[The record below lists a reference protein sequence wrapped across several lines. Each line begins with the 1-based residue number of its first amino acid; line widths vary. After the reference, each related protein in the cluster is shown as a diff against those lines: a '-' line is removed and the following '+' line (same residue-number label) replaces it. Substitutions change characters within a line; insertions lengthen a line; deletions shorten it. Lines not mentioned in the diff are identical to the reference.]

1 MKAKNKDMDKILEE
15 CKRIAYFTSL
25 SYLANWDQETFM
37 PREGIDARAEI
48 LSFIAQEKHRIQTSK
63 KFIDSLEK
71 LIKNPPISSD
81 DQVIVKRLHRDIM
94 KEQKLDKSFV
104 KKFSKETAYAV
115 EIWKKAHTSNNFKLF
130 LPAFKKVIA
139 LNQKKAELIG
149 YDDHPYDALVDEY
162 EPSMTVKQ
170 LDKIFG
176 ALKPKL
182 ISLVKKITAQ
192 NGASPNRISG
202 YFPIDAQKELSHDVI
217 KRIGL
222 KPEHYNLSTTH
233 HPFCTPLHPQDIR
246 LTTHFHEEDI
256 LKGFSASIHEAG
268 HGLYENNL
276 PCNYFGTP
284 LAEAASMGI
293 HESQSRI
300 YETCIG
306 NSTPFWKF
314 YYPKFQKKFPEA
326 LSAIPMEQ
334 FVASVRKVKPSL
346 IRIFADEVTYCLH
359 VILRY
364 EIEKGLIDGTIDA
377 KDVPNVWKAKMQES
391 LGILPTS
398 DSTGCL
404 QDIHWSMGAFGYFPT
419 YALGSIY
426 AGSLF
431 TKYIK
436 ENIDWA
442 SQISS
447 GDFSIFSNFLKEK
460 IHVHGRKFLP
470 FELIEK
476 ATEAAFT
483 TNDYITYLEHR
494 YLI

>member
-1 MKAKNKDMDKILEE
+1 MRIDNKDMIKILEE
-15 CKRIAYFTSL
+15 CRRIAYFTSV
-25 SYLANWDQETFM
+25 SYLANWDQETYM
-37 PREGIDARAEI
+37 PAGGIDMRAEI
-48 LSFIAQEKHRIQTSK
+48 MSFIAQEKYKLQTSK
-63 KFIDSLEK
+63 KFIDTLEK
-71 LIKNPPISSD
+71 LLKNPPKSAD
-81 DQVIVKRLHRDIM
+81 DRVIVTRLYDDIIRT
-94 KEQKLDKSFV
+94 QKLGKSFV
-104 KKFSKETAYAV
+104 KKFSKETAHAV
-115 EIWKKAHTSNNFKLF
+115 EVWKKAHTNSNFKQF
-130 LPAFKKVIA
+130 LPSFKKVIA

-149 YDDHPYDALVDEY
+149 YTDHPYDALIDEY

-170 LDKIFG
+170 LDSIFG

-182 ISLVKKITAQ
+182 ISLVKRIIHQ
-192 NGASPNRISG
+192 NGTSTAKISG
-202 YFPIDAQKELSHDVI
+202 HFPTGAQIELSHDVI

-233 HPFCTPLHPQDIR
+233 HPFCSPLHPHDIR
-246 LTTHFHEEDI
+246 ITTHFHEEDC
-256 LKGFSASIHEAG
+256 LKSFSASIHEAG

-276 PCNYFGTP
+276 PSEHFGTP

-326 LSAIPMEQ
+326 LGSLPMEQ
-334 FVASVRKVKPSL
+334 FIKSVKKVKPTL

-364 EIEKGLIDGTIDA
+364 EIERGLIDGSIQA
-377 KDVPNVWKAKMQES
+377 SDVPLVWKAKMQES

-398 DSTGCL
+398 DATGCL
-404 QDIHWSMGAFGYFPT
+404 QDIHWSIGAFGYFPT
-419 YALGSIY
+419 YALGSMY
-426 AGSLF
+426 SGSLF

-436 ENIDWA
+436 ENISWET
-442 SQISS
+442 QIAA
-447 GDFSIFSNFLKEK
+447 GDFSTFSRFLKEK

-470 FELIEK
+470 FDLIEK
-476 ATEAAFT
+476 ATEKAFT
-483 TNDYITYLEHR
+483 PDDYLNYLENR
-494 YLI
+494 YLN